1 MVQGDGTQ
9 AGGVGRMG
17 RELQPC
23 RGKEHLG
30 ALVELLHRYLK
41 AFWLPFDKIRNEL
54 PAPGSTGPE
63 RCIPTL

>member
-17 RELQPC
+17 RELQPS
-23 RGKEHLG
+23 RGKEHLVG
-30 ALVELLHRYLK
+30 LVELLRRYLK
-41 AFWLPFDKIRNEL
+41 AFWLPSDKIRNEL

-63 RCIPTL
+63 RRIPTL